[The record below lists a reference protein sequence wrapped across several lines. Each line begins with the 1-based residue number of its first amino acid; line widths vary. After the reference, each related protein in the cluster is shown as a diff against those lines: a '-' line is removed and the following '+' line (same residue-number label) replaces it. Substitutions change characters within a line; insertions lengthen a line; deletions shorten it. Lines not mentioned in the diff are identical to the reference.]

1 MSELRIFYR
10 DNGRIKISKEMNILK
25 DVSLSELLWI
35 DLVDVTVDVESEL
48 EQFLKIYI
56 QEEEEME
63 EIEISSRYIE
73 TEDSIVA
80 NSKFLLDTFE
90 EENVSFILKNNILV
104 SVRSQ
109 HLRSFNETVKKLF
122 ASPRNYTNGYNVFV
136 ALLETRVEYDAD
148 MIEDMTRDITTL
160 SNQLKTDEDVS
171 DDILIS
177 IKEFQEK
184 TMLIRENIVDKS
196 RVCSNML
203 KSELFPSD
211 AKTKLSIIIKDI
223 NSLFDHTRFSFDR
236 LEYLQDTFL
245 GLVNI
250 QQNKIIK
257 IFTIV
262 SVIFLPP
269 TLIASM
275 YGMNFTHMPE
285 LDWQYGYA
293 YAIGLMIF
301 TVVCILYR
309 NRIFIFITGKTDSR
323 IFYSNKSIVIDNTDT
338 YYPIFIATNISL
350 SNLMGDTHFIIGIS
364 NEELSFYFYSHIR

>member
-1 MSELRIFYR
+1 MHRQKNEETMSEIRLFYR
-10 DNGRIKISKEMNILK
+10 DNNRLKISKDIASLK
-25 DVSLSELLWI
+25 QISLSNILWI
-35 DLVDVTVDVESEL
+35 DLNDVPEDAESEL

-73 TEDSIVA
+73 TEDTLVA
-80 NSKFLLDTFE
+80 NSKFLLDNYDE
-90 EENVSFILKNNILV
+90 EPVSFIVKNNILV

-109 HLRSFNETVKKLF
+109 ELRSFNETVKKMF
-122 ASPRNYTNGYNVFV
+122 ANPRNYPNGFYILV
-136 ALLETRVEYDAD
+136 ALMETRVEYDAD
-148 MIEDMTRDITTL
+148 MIEDMTREITKL

-171 DDILIS
+171 DDILIA

-184 TMLIRENIVDKS
+184 TMLIRENIVDRQ

-203 KSELFPSD
+203 KSEMFPTE
-211 AKTKLSIIIKDI
+211 AKNKLSIIIKDI
-223 NSLFDHTRFSFDR
+223 NSLFEHTRFSFDR

-269 TLIASM
+269 TLVASM
-275 YGMNFTHMPE
+275 YGMNFDFMPE
-285 LDWQYGYA
+285 LHWRYGYLWA
-293 YAIGLMIF
+293 LGLMVAF
-301 TVVCILYR
+301 VAAIL
-309 NRIFIFITGKTDSR
+309 
-323 IFYSNKSIVIDNTDT
+323 
-338 YYPIFIATNISL
+338 L
-350 SNLMGDTHFIIGIS
+350 
-364 NEELSFYFYSHIR
+364 YFHRKRWL